1 MSLPKEELTVYL
13 PADVKAKLAA
23 LAAAKGMKQSK
34 WAEFFLVDV
43 VQRKYME
50 AVSVLRAVR
59 ASGFD
64 TESAG
69 GAGTLP
75 GQQTA
80 FPDSAF
86 DRDSKP
92 GIQD

>member
-13 PADVKAKLAA
+13 PADIKAKPAA
-23 LAAAKGMKQSK
+23 LAAAKGLKQSK
-34 WAEFFLVDV
+34 WAEFFLIDV

-50 AVSVLRAVR
+50 AVSVLQAVR

-64 TESAG
+64 AESAG
-69 GAGTLP
+69 GAGTRP
-75 GQQTA
+75 GQQAA

-86 DRDSKP
+86 DPDSQS
-92 GIQD
+92 GMRG